1 MEYKDQIKSPKWQ
14 KRRLEILKRDEF
26 TCQQCGNKE
35 LTLHVHHKHYNKGAM
50 IWDYQG
56 WELTTLC
63 ETCHSETHE
72 KPEKSPEDIV
82 MSSTISLLKELNNT
96 ELYFV
101 RSMLDNYVHYIKNS
115 FDYDVL
121 CLLESLTFRTY
132 LLDDIKKMIAKEVE
146 VEELSMKIRIIE
158 NRMSYMAIDKEKY
171 DKYME
176 KLKEIPF

>member
-63 ETCHSETHE
+63 EDCHSETHNKKE
-72 KPEKSPEDIV
+72 IKHPPNLDLLDYINENFSRIDIKNLYNILSSLPENFD
-82 MSSTISLLKELNNT
+82 T
-96 ELYFV
+96 ELESNEFLEV
-101 RSMLDNYVHYIKNS
+101 LSTCFNIKGFSTKLFFDINQICENYYK
-115 FDYDVL
+115 
-121 CLLESLTFRTY
+121 
-132 LLDDIKKMIAKEVE
+132 DINISRINDFLKQ
-146 VEELSMKIRIIE
+146 LSK
-158 NRMSYMAIDKEKY
+158 
-171 DKYME
+171 
-176 KLKEIPF
+176 